1 MIIEDFYEYIIAL
14 CFILLVIIFIVR
26 YCLTQYK
33 KNLISFIQLNS
44 NITLLSTKDKIISI
58 NKVGLDF
65 FGYGSLE
72 ELTNEHISISDFFIE
87 AENCI
92 NKHTYGKKWLETL
105 SKAPKDNHIVNII
118 GEMDIISQFF
128 HIKVSKMRYNDTYLI
143 SLNNISNLVRE
154 KEEIRTIADHDA
166 LTHIYNRVKF
176 NSMFTQIIDTSLRYD
191 ENFSI
196 ILFDIDHFK
205 NVNDTYGHNVGD
217 RVLIELVSLVK
228 IGLRDKDVFARWGG
242 EEFVILCKRTSSRQ
256 AEQLATRL
264 RKDIEHYIF
273 EVVKKLTCSF
283 GVSQF
288 HVEDSKNDLF
298 QRVDEALYEAKD
310 RGRNQVVIK

>member
-1 MIIEDFYEYIIAL
+1 MIEDFYEYIIAL
-14 CFILLVIIFIVR
+14 CFILLAIIFIVK
-26 YCLTQYK
+26 YCLAQYK

-44 NITLLSTKDKIISI
+44 NITLLSTNNKLISI

-65 FGYGSLE
+65 FGYGSLR
-72 ELTNEHISISDFFIE
+72 ELTDEHISISDFFIE
-87 AENCI
+87 TENCI
-92 NKHTYGKKWLETL
+92 NKHTYGKKWLEKL
-105 SKAPKDNHIVNII
+105 SKNTKDTHTVNIR
-118 GEMDIISQFF
+118 GEMDNISQFF
-128 HIKVSKMRYNDTYLI
+128 HIKVSKMRYNNTYLI

-176 NSMFTQIIDTSLRYD
+176 NSMFTQIIDTSQRHNED
-191 ENFSI
+191 FSI

-205 NVNDTYGHNVGD
+205 SVNDNYGHNVGD
-217 RVLIELVSLVK
+217 RVLVELVSLVK

-242 EEFVILCKRTSSRQ
+242 EEFVVLCKRTSVRQ

-264 RKDIEHYIF
+264 RKDIENYTF
-273 EVVKKLTCSF
+273 DVVKKMTCSF

-288 HVEDSKNDLF
+288 KVGDSKNELF
-298 QRVDEALYEAKD
+298 QRVDEALYLAKD